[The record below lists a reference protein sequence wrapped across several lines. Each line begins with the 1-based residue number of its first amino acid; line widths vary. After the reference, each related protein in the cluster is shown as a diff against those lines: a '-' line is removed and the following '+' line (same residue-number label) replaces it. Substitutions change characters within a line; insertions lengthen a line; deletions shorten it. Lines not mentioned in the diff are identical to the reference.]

1 MKTRSYTEYIE
12 TTRLLAMTAAAKE
25 LVTFWDYEVSA
36 LSFDTDGTLASLNQ
50 VPYLH
55 ILLHN

>member
-1 MKTRSYTEYIE
+1 
-12 TTRLLAMTAAAKE
+12 MTAAAKE
-25 LVTFWDYEVSA
+25 LVTFLDYEASA

-50 VPYLH
+50 VSYLH